1 MAALNSF
8 EGQPHGYQDRF
19 LNSEEKG
26 VNNMDSPKL
35 NERRSE
41 LNIEKIRRINA
52 VKNINNLAVST
63 QQSATKRSNSY
74 MHQ

>member
-1 MAALNSF
+1 
-8 EGQPHGYQDRF
+8 
-19 LNSEEKG
+19 
-26 VNNMDSPKL
+26 MDSPKL